1 MMGIIG
7 NDAGGNKGKRPSLV
21 NHTANTIHYHH
32 AHHHHHHHHHHILKF
47 LKNNPRKINY
57 P

>member
-7 NDAGGNKGKRPSLV
+7 NDAGGNKGKRLSLV

-32 AHHHHHHHHHHILKF
+32 HHRHHHHHHHHHILKF
-47 LKNNPRKINY
+47 LKNNR
-57 P
+57 